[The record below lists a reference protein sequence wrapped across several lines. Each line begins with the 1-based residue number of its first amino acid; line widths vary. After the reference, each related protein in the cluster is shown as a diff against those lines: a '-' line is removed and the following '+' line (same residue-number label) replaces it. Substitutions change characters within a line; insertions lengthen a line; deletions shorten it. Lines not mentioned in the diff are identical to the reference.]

1 MSADDAQQN
10 IPSGHVAKMRQAVD
24 ELNRAKRVKTAI
36 GVAIVP
42 VSWARGFQIV
52 LFCVGTT
59 GQYLPLCSTEFQNY
73 LPLCLDLIAR

>member
-36 GVAIVP
+36 GIAIMP
-42 VSWARGFQIV
+42 VSRTETETQTRLVRRGQH
-52 LFCVGTT
+52 
-59 GQYLPLCSTEFQNY
+59 
-73 LPLCLDLIAR
+73 LIGCGVFPG